1 MIHGRERGLI
11 KDHMAREIGF
21 VGDRVETL
29 VSCILVAQKYAWLG
43 PVLKLMEAIWTK

>member
-11 KDHMAREIGF
+11 KDHMARKIGF

-29 VSCILVAQKYAWLG
+29 VFCILVA
-43 PVLKLMEAIWTK
+43 